1 VISGLRREVQ
11 ENCPLLSYYAA
22 SSGKSLPTFRDILSV
37 SSSRAKNLDFWT
49 WKIGPIGC
57 PETSVGYTTTNVE
70 DRSSQ
75 DCLNLQHTLR
85 RMEMDVEHKASF
97 AFNTR

>member
-1 VISGLRREVQ
+1 VISGLRREVE
-11 ENCPLLSYYAA
+11 ENHALLSYYTA
-22 SSGKSLPTFRDILSV
+22 SSGKSLPTFRDSLSV
-37 SSSRAKNLDFWT
+37 SSSRVKNLDFCT

-70 DRSSQ
+70 DGSSQ
-75 DCLNLQHTLR
+75 DCLNLQYTLR
-85 RMEMDVEHKASF
+85 RVEMNVEHKASF